1 MAWQLVTLYAQ
12 NNQFTGSIP
21 KEIGSLESLSSL
33 YLQENDLEGFI
44 PAEIGSCN
52 SLQNNQFPC
61 HIQICTLTFNGWA
74 F

>member
-1 MAWQLVTLYAQ
+1 MASLLVTLYAQ